1 MKLTILP
8 LASTLSILLLLL
20 MLPATALAH
29 TTEYNTGFA
38 AGLKNDAN
46 VCGIFLKGSSFS

>member
-1 MKLTILP
+1 MKLP

-29 TTEYNTGFA
+29 TPEYNTGFA